1 MLMMWEHGGRSE
13 GGVEYLPLSQGVRG
27 GLTEEE
33 EKFKL
38 IRGRRRK
45 EENSKTQKKLCVW
58 KVGRQQVWLKPA
70 CMEDMAGCECRRRG
84 WG

>member
-1 MLMMWEHGGRSE
+1 MGAGAKVGWSI
-13 GGVEYLPLSQGVRG
+13 YLCPRELRG

-45 EENSKTQKKLCVW
+45 EENSKTQKKQLCVW
-58 KVGRQQVWLKPA
+58 KVGGRQVWLKPA
-70 CMEDMAGCECRRRG
+70 CMEDLAGCEWRRRG
-84 WG
+84 WV